1 MTTSITTL
9 DNTQVV
15 NDFVKKEDL
24 MTKWLA
30 FVDRTPSTAKAYTQ
44 AVKRFFVWLYDNHIS
59 APKRNDIIRYR
70 EEMLKVDKL
79 APASVKLN
87 LNAVKLFIAWL
98 ASEGIYPNVALNVH
112 APQCTN
118 DFHQRAAL
126 SADGAKK
133 VLDGIK
139 TNSECGFRDKLIMS
153 IMTICGLRSV
163 EVIRLDV
170 ADVEKRG
177 NKFFLI
183 VHGKA
188 RAGKLDRVP
197 LPNQLYAMIQ
207 LYKQQCRKNAPADA
221 PLFVSNSPRCKGQR
235 LTTATI
241 SRLAKKYLICAGFTD
256 KCYSCH
262 SCRHSFANIAISGN
276 DKFAPADI
284 RDVQLCLRH
293 KSVTTTEIYLHDDK
307 IFKNRTCDLV
317 YSLIFGEAC

>member
-1 MTTSITTL
+1 MTTSIATL
-9 DNTQVV
+9 DNTRGV
-15 NDFVKKEDL
+15 NDFVRKENL
-24 MTKWLA
+24 MTKWLS
-30 FVDRTPSTAKAYTQ
+30 FVDRTPTTAKAYTQ

-59 APKRNDIIRYR
+59 APKKDDIIRYR

-98 ASEGIYPNVALNVH
+98 SSEGIYPNVALNVH

-126 SADGAKK
+126 TAGGAKK
-133 VLDGIK
+133 VLDGIN

-163 EVIRLDV
+163 EVIRLDIG
-170 ADVEKRG
+170 DIEKRQG
-177 NKFFLI
+177 KYFLR

-188 RAGKLDRVP
+188 RAGKLDLVP

-207 LYKQQCRKNAPADA
+207 LYKQQCLKNAPADA

-256 KCYSCH
+256 KCYTCH
-262 SCRHSFANIAISGN
+262 SCRHTFASVAIEGSE
-276 DKFAPADI
+276 KYAPADI
-284 RDVQLCLRH
+284 RSVQSVLRH
-293 KSVTTTEIYLHDDK
+293 KNQATTEIYIHTNK
-307 IFKNRTCDLV
+307 IIKNRTCDLV